1 MILTTSFAGLV
12 LNSPIIAAS
21 APPTE
26 SVAAI
31 RACAAAGAGAVVTKS
46 IVDYRRG
53 EVLATPRRAHRDRAK
68 RAFTISGSFESE
80 TLTLADGIRLVA
92 DSRAA
97 VDIPLIASVGVLD
110 PGSTDAIEC
119 ALRLAEAGANMVHF
133 DLFYLPHPRCS
144 DACLDALARLF
155 ADARAAL
162 PIPFGAKFNLDI
174 PADAIISRFDPASAD
189 AWFMLDSIRVPPPL
203 TCTGEPKIANLLGAL
218 EASQFGAW
226 QKPISL
232 QYARVLSDG
241 GFPALCVGGGLT
253 NAEDILEALM
263 LGATTVQVATQIM
276 VHGHDWIRRTNE
288 RLAVLLA
295 AQSQTAALLTGRAL
309 RLRDVAGPESARPV
323 MAVIQPEACTKC
335 GVCTRLVFCPFIRD
349 GEDGPPTISRDCYGC
364 GFCEALC
371 PQPGAILME
380 PTV

>member
-1 MILTTSFAGLV
+1 MILATSFAGLA
-12 LNSPIIAAS
+12 LKSPIIVAS

-26 SVAAI
+26 SVNAI

-53 EVLATPRRAHRDRAK
+53 DVLATPRRAHRDRAT
-68 RAFTISGSFESE
+68 RAFTISGSFSSE
-80 TLTLADGIRLVA
+80 TLTIAEGVRLVA
-92 DSRAA
+92 ESRSA

-110 PGSTDAIEC
+110 PCSAE
-119 ALRLAEAGANMVHF
+119 AVESAVRLAEAGADMVHF
-133 DLFYLPHPRCS
+133 DLFYLPRPRCS
-144 DACLDALARLF
+144 DACLDALAGLF

-174 PADAIISRFDPASAD
+174 PADAVVSRFDPASAD

-203 TCTGEPKIANLLGAL
+203 NVSGEPKIANLSGVL

-232 QYARVLSDG
+232 QYARVLSDA
-241 GFPALCVGGGLT
+241 GFRDLCVGGGLT
-253 NAEDILEALM
+253 NAEDILEAVM
-263 LGATTVQVATQIM
+263 LGATTVQAATQIM
-276 VHGHDWIRRTNE
+276 VHGYDWIRRTNDH
-288 RLAVLLA
+288 LTALLA
-295 AQSQTAALLTGRAL
+295 TQSQTVNQLIGQAL
-309 RLRDVAGPESARPV
+309 RLRDAAGPESVRNV
-323 MAVIQPEACTKC
+323 VAVIQPGACTNC
-335 GVCTRLVFCPFIRD
+335 GVCTRLVFCPFIRG

-380 PTV
+380 PTA